1 VRLSSYA
8 YTLDKMNY
16 YIHLTNNAVQ
26 SSCAEYGALMKG
38 NIFSV
43 SELEDYARAAGKR
56 PELPTFMA
64 QIRETIRR
72 AFDATHDILNP
83 NLREHSFELFGFD
96 FMVDEKFKVWM
107 LECNSGPS
115 LSESNAFLSQ
125 LLHRM
130 IGRGASPRRP
140 LPGDRRPAVPS
151 AGALP
156 RLLRAGL
163 ALPAHAVP
171 ERPEPL
177 GQTRPLQ
184 AACACRVD
192 EEG

>member
-1 VRLSSYA
+1 
-8 YTLDKMNY
+8 MNY

-43 SELEDYARAAGKR
+43 TELEDYARAIGKR
-56 PELPTFMA
+56 PEQPSFMA
-64 QIRETIRR
+64 QIRETIRK
-72 AFDATHDILNP
+72 AFDSTYDILNP
-83 NLREHSFELFGFD
+83 NSREHSFELFGFD

-130 IGRGASPRRP
+130 IGSLTSPRRP
-140 LPGDRRPAVPS
+140 LPGDSRQAVPS
-151 AGALP
+151 ARPLSGLLP
-156 RLLRAGL
+156 AGL
-163 ALPAHAVP
+163 SVPADAVP
-171 ERPEPL
+171 E
-177 GQTRPLQ
+177 
-184 AACACRVD
+184 
-192 EEG
+192 

>member
-1 VRLSSYA
+1 VRLSSYT
-8 YTLDKMNY
+8 YSLDKMNY

-43 SELEDYARAAGKR
+43 TELEEYARTIGKR
-56 PELPTFMA
+56 ADQPLFMA
-64 QIRETIRR
+64 QIRDTIRK
-72 AFDATHDILNP
+72 AFDSTYDILNP

-115 LSESNAFLSQ
+115 LSESNLFLSQ

-130 IGRGASPRRP
+130 IGRRASPRRP
-140 LPGDRRPAVPS
+140 LPGDRRQAVPS
-151 AGALP
+151 PGQAQ

-163 ALPAHAVP
+163 AVPPDAVP
-171 ERPEPL
+171 QRPEPV
-177 GQTRPLQ
+177 GAAAQVQ
-184 AACACRVD
+184 AARSRSA